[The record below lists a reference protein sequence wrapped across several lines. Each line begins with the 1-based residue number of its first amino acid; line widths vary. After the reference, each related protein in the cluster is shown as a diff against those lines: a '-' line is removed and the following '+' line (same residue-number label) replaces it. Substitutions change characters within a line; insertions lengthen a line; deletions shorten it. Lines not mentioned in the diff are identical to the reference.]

1 MRKAAWEWRS
11 ILAGKTGMKAKE
23 KRLVSERQ
31 DAGKHMVLV
40 LLILFALPVFLR
52 PLSLRVSGRDSHAAY
67 ASETELA
74 GASFELHLLDVGQGQ
89 CVLIKADGHFMLID
103 GGGRNASSFVV
114 SYLEQQGIETFD
126 AVAVSHYDEDHISG
140 VIGVL
145 RTFPVEAL
153 ALPAYAGAGDLYKS
167 MAVAAVS
174 NGAAIVHVHAGQPF
188 YLGNALV
195 EVVGPVREDYEA
207 ENDRSLVFRV
217 TYGDTAFLISGDA
230 EVQSE
235 QDMVDSG
242 VDLSAD
248 VYVAGHHGSAS
259 SSTECFLDA
268 MSPSYVLVSC
278 GTGNSYGHPTADMLQ
293 RVQDRGIKLF
303 RTDLQGTVVAYSDG
317 SSIRFN
323 TEPTQD
329 WTPGIVMKT
338 GSDAEAAVA
347 AAAATAG
354 AAALAG
360 SDPDSAQQETEN
372 SSGLTYVCN
381 TNTKKFHEPYCN
393 SVDQIK
399 EENKLE
405 TTKDRKELIAEG
417 YSPCGN
423 CNP

>member
-1 MRKAAWEWRS
+1 M
-11 ILAGKTGMKAKE
+11 
-23 KRLVSERQ
+23 
-31 DAGKHMVLV
+31 
-40 LLILFALPVFLR
+40 
-52 PLSLRVSGRDSHAAY
+52 
-67 ASETELA
+67 
-74 GASFELHLLDVGQGQ
+74 
-89 CVLIKADGHFMLID
+89 
-103 GGGRNASSFVV
+103 
-114 SYLEQQGIETFD
+114 
-126 AVAVSHYDEDHISG
+126 
-140 VIGVL
+140 
-145 RTFPVEAL
+145 
-153 ALPAYAGAGDLYKS
+153 
-167 MAVAAVS
+167 
-174 NGAAIVHVHAGQPF
+174 
-188 YLGNALV
+188 
-195 EVVGPVREDYEA
+195 
-207 ENDRSLVFRV
+207 
-217 TYGDTAFLISGDA
+217 
-230 EVQSE
+230 
-235 QDMVDSG
+235 
-242 VDLSAD
+242 
-248 VYVAGHHGSAS
+248 
-259 SSTECFLDA
+259 
-268 MSPSYVLVSC
+268 
-278 GTGNSYGHPTADMLQ
+278 
-293 RVQDRGIKLF
+293 QDRGIKLF